1 MSVPAFPLTVVTKLI
16 VAMNSLFLLCYAP
29 REAPIFW
36 AVFWQSRKRGIV
48 LSGAKGEAEAHF
60 KVPGKRVVKPDDL
73 LLYSLEVAG
82 TDGYWVEFSRP
93 LIQVHV
99 SPRTVAMRDVSGQ
112 QEGKCLADV
121 PWRFFTGEE
130 TRDNRN

>member
-1 MSVPAFPLTVVTKLI
+1 MRRVSVLPFPLTPVTKLI

-60 KVPGKRVVKPDDL
+60 KVPGKWIVKPDDL
-73 LLYSLEVAG
+73 LFYS
-82 TDGYWVEFSRP
+82 FR
-93 LIQVHV
+93 
-99 SPRTVAMRDVSGQ
+99 
-112 QEGKCLADV
+112 
-121 PWRFFTGEE
+121 
-130 TRDNRN
+130 

>member
-1 MSVPAFPLTVVTKLI
+1 
-16 VAMNSLFLLCYAP
+16 MNSLFLLCYAP

-73 LLYSLEVAG
+73 LLYSLEVAD